1 MIIKI
6 RKYIA
11 IVSDFVEHEDGTITK
26 ERAEIEIEGNRISTA
41 TVWKQI
47 PRTAHLIDHG
57 YRTAEYEVETAELE
71 KWLVENGKLVDKGA
85 PADSE

>member
-26 ERAEIEIEGNRISTA
+26 ERAEIEIKGSRISEA

-47 PRTAHLIDHG
+47 PRTAKLVAHG
-57 YRTAEYEVETAELE
+57 YKIREYKVNQNALENWLNENAQIVEKTAE
-71 KWLVENGKLVDKGA
+71 
-85 PADSE
+85 

>member
-26 ERAEIEIEGNRISTA
+26 ELSEVEIKGSRISTA

-47 PRTAHLIDHG
+47 PRTAKLIEHG
-57 YRTAEYEVETAELE
+57 YRTAEYEVDGVALE
-71 KWLVENGKLVDKGA
+71 NWLRDNGERKDPVDN
-85 PADSE
+85 E